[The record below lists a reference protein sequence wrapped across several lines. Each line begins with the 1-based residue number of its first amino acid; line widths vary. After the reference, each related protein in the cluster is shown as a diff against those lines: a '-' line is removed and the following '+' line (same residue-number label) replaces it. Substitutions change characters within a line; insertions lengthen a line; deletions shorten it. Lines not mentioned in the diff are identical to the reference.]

1 MAGDVDTEPKLSQM
15 VSDANLYSISHTVSW
30 YPATQLMS
38 AVFAVMLET
47 LVIGEAQ
54 VVVVSQPAPKITLL
68 RAVVEVPLAGVE
80 EVL

>member
-1 MAGDVDTEPKLSQM
+1 
-15 VSDANLYSISHTVSW
+15 
-30 YPATQLMS
+30 MS

-68 RAVVEVPLAGVE
+68 RAVMEVPLAGVE